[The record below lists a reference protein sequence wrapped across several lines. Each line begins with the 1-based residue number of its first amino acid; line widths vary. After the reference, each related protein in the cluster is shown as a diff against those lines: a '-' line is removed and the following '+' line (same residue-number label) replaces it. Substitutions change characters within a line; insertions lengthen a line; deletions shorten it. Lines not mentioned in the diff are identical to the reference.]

1 MKPIMFKKFRRWFA
15 GFLDDVN
22 GKPVHYSDHDVVVG
36 HQRYRLV
43 QGRTL
48 DIHQL
53 LQTERSIYGGTPW
66 DRTAFEIDLSRP
78 NTLYLL
84 LIEADSK
91 RLVAF
96 IGATFNG
103 YARDVHITNVGV
115 IPECQMHGLGTFLLQ
130 EVERKARHDGYMSMS
145 LEVRRSN
152 QNAQRLYR
160 QLGFI
165 QTQLRRRYYRDNGE
179 DAFDMLKKLEREEN

>member
-1 MKPIMFKKFRRWFA
+1 MFKKFNRWFA

-22 GKPVHYSDHDVVVG
+22 GKPVHYTDHNVVIG
-36 HQRYRLV
+36 RRYYRLV

-53 LQTERSIYGGTPW
+53 LQTERLIYGSLPW
-66 DRTAFEIDLSRP
+66 DRTAFEIDINRP

-96 IGATFNG
+96 IGAAFNAYLG
-103 YARDVHITNVGV
+103 DVHITNLGV
-115 IPECQMHGLGTFLLQ
+115 IPEFQMHGLGTFLLQ
-130 EVERKARHDGYMSMS
+130 EVERKARLDGFTSMS

-152 QNAQRLYR
+152 LTAQRLYR

-165 QTQLRRRYYRDNGE
+165 QVRIRQRYYRDNGE
-179 DAFDMLKKLEREEN
+179 DAFDMLKKIEGEGN